1 MTLMPLKEPTVIATV
16 IYIILVRSLAVHTSG
31 TVGDVGE
38 QSGDF
43 NSVFVESMRL
53 ISWGR

>member
-1 MTLMPLKEPTVIATV
+1 MPLKEPTVIATV